1 MIGDTGTD
9 FAREGMGGL
18 EPRLEEE
25 NVLRED
31 KERNPLE
38 GESEGDESARAWRK
52 FWRDGRGDGA
62 GEQVTEPAELAR
74 ALSLPRSV
82 P

>member
-1 MIGDTGTD
+1 MMGDTGVD

-18 EPRLEEE
+18 EPRLDEE

-31 KERNPLE
+31 NERNPLE

-52 FWRDGRGDGA
+52 FWSEGRGDGA
-62 GEQVTEPAELAR
+62 GEQVAEPTELPR